1 MIVVVYMFLS
11 SIYIVYCYQLQ
22 TKYQKEENL
31 LSQIFYYLNLIYFWD
46 GFCLFV
52 GKLVSNTKFKGML
65 NIFFIG
71 IALVVILAFTFPK
84 KRMTSSNIVIEND
97 IDVYNQIRLMINE
110 IEDRSINREYLF
122 DIFAYLSEKLQN
134 QNLES
139 DELLLKKK

>member
-84 KRMTSSNIVIEND
+84 KE
-97 IDVYNQIRLMINE
+97 
-110 IEDRSINREYLF
+110 
-122 DIFAYLSEKLQN
+122 
-134 QNLES
+134 
-139 DELLLKKK
+139 